1 MGEVSQVFID
11 APKFIRQLQNSPTT
25 QKSIRAQGRSQT
37 RGWLVDPKASP
48 SSLRDLTFSE
58 R

>member
-1 MGEVSQVFID
+1 MGEVSQVFND

-37 RGWLVDPKASP
+37 RWLAG
-48 SSLRDLTFSE
+48 RSE
-58 R
+58 GFTKYSARLNIF

>member
-1 MGEVSQVFID
+1 MGEVSQVFND
-11 APKFIRQLQNSPTT
+11 APKFIRQLQNSPTM

-37 RGWLVDPKASP
+37 GGWLADPKASR
-48 SSLRDLTFSE
+48 SVMRDLTFSE